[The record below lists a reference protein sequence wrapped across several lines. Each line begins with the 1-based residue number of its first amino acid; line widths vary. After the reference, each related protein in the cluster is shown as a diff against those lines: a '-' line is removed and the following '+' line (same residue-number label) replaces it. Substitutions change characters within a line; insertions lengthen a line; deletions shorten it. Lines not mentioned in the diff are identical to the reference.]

1 MGASK
6 LRKEKKKWKKGG
18 APNKQRKIE
27 MSKKWG
33 RKTLKYKKWE
43 WYRRKQTA
51 TKVKEGHK
59 AQKGKQNNTERKG
72 GEIIRMVKYKLS
84 WKVRQN
90 WERKK
95 KNRKKGGR
103 QINKGK

>member
-1 MGASK
+1 
-6 LRKEKKKWKKGG
+6 
-18 APNKQRKIE
+18 
-27 MSKKWG
+27 MSKIWG

-43 WYRRKQTA
+43 YIGVNKQQQRWRK
-51 TKVKEGHK
+51 GRHK

-84 WKVRQN
+84 KKGRQN

-95 KNRKKGGR
+95 KEQKERRGAK
-103 QINKGK
+103 